1 MDKSLNNSE
10 LVNNLSQEQIKD
22 LKTENETLKQRLEI
36 VERYNLELSE
46 TNQHLISAT
55 WRERKIKDELQ
66 ESKQIIEKQNKS
78 ITESINYSWKIQKT
92 LLPPLE
98 DVKKDFIES
107 IFIYKPKDVVS
118 GDFPWYYKLDDV
130 VYFASV
136 DCTGHGVPGA
146 MLSVIGYLTLNH
158 IVKKNKSISPAE
170 ILDELCNE
178 ITNTLRQSEGYNKT
192 DGMELALCKLNLK
205 TNELE
210 FAGAR
215 RPLIYFKGK
224 ELNVVNGDKSP
235 IGGNAYKYDQSFTNH
250 KIQLAEGD
258 AIFVFS
264 DGITDQLGGE
274 INNETTFSRKRVRK
288 ILCDNIDK
296 RLIDLKFEL
305 ETQLS
310 DWQTHSQTD
319 DMLLLGVRI

>member
-1 MDKSLNNSE
+1 MEESLKNKTINQ
-10 LVNNLSQEQIKD
+10 NLLDS
-22 LKTENETLKQRLEI
+22 LKAENESLKQQLDI
-36 VERYNLELSE
+36 LSRYNLELSE

-98 DVKKDFIES
+98 EVKKDFTES

-118 GDFPWYYKLDDV
+118 GDFPWYYKTGDY
-130 VYFASV
+130 VYFAVV

-158 IVKKNKSISPAE
+158 IVNKHQNTSPAE
-170 ILDELCNE
+170 ILDEFCTE
-178 ITNTLRQSEGYNKT
+178 ITKTLRQSEGYNKT

-205 TNELE
+205 TNKLE

-215 RPLIYFKGK
+215 RPLIFFKG
-224 ELNVVNGDKSP
+224 NNFNMINGDKSP
-235 IGGNAYKYDQSFTNH
+235 IGGNSYKYVQHFTNH
-250 KIQLAEGD
+250 SIQLSHGD
-258 AIFVFS
+258 SIFIFS
-264 DGITDQLGGE
+264 DGITDQLGGNE
-274 INNETTFSRKRVRK
+274 HQETTFSRRRVRE
-288 ILCDNIDK
+288 ILSNNVQN
-296 RLIDLKFEL
+296 RLIDLKYEL
-305 ETQLS
+305 ETQLEQWKRS
-310 DWQTHSQTD
+310 AQTD
-319 DMLLLGVRI
+319 DMLLLGIRI